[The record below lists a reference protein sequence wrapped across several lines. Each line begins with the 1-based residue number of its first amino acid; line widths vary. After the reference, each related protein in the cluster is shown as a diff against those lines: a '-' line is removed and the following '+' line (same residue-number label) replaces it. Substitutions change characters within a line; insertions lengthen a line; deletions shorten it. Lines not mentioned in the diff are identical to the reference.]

1 GEPGDLA
8 KIGTGAWMAA
18 ASNLI
23 LVFAIVA
30 ARGAAIHPIWPALY
44 CAGMGVGFL
53 YYWPTL
59 LALVSRAAPAA
70 VNSTLMGLVF
80 VTLFISNNVI
90 GWIGRFYE
98 QMSPEAFWGLHAA
111 IGATGG
117 ILVLLFGRPLGR
129 ALESD
134 SSSR

>member
-1 GEPGDLA
+1 MCLA
-8 KIGTGAWMAA
+8 
-18 ASNLI
+18 
-23 LVFAIVA
+23 
-30 ARGAAIHPIWPALY
+30 
-44 CAGMGVGFL
+44 
-53 YYWPTL
+53 
-59 LALVSRAAPAA
+59 
-70 VNSTLMGLVF
+70 F